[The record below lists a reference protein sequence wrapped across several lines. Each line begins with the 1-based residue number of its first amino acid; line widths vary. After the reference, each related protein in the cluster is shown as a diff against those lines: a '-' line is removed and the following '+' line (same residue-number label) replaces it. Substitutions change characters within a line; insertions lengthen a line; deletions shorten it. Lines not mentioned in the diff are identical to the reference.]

1 MCEVLDKDTIKP
13 EILPHLSVAK
23 RGYASKSNLL
33 SVLSTHS
40 LQVESIFPVAHNEE
54 KVKRTSLC
62 FLCSYVEKDV
72 FVLRHEK
79 RTPSLSQMNNVA
91 LARRLS
97 GRENALLEKQEKND

>member
-1 MCEVLDKDTIKP
+1 MPQKT
-13 EILPHLSVAK
+13 
-23 RGYASKSNLL
+23 NLV
-33 SVLSTHS
+33 SVLSIHS

-54 KVKRTSLC
+54 EVKRTSLC

-79 RTPSLSQMNNVA
+79 RTFSLGQTNNVE

>member
-1 MCEVLDKDTIKP
+1 MPQK
-13 EILPHLSVAK
+13 A
-23 RGYASKSNLL
+23 NLV
-33 SVLSTHS
+33 SVLSIHS

-54 KVKRTSLC
+54 EVKRTSLC

-79 RTPSLSQMNNVA
+79 RTFSLGQTNNVE

-97 GRENALLEKQEKND
+97 GRENALLEKREKND